1 MLRDSPTI
9 NVMVNAARK
18 ASRGLLR
25 DYGEISKLQVSIKG
39 PADFVTN
46 ADIKAEEIIK
56 EELQRARPGFGLIL
70 EESGKE
76 VGRDKEDFWIV
87 DPLDGTMNFL
97 HGLPH
102 FAISIA
108 HESKGE
114 ILSGVIFDPLRNEIF
129 YSAKGLGAYSNDG
142 RIRVSNRKELN
153 DSVFSTG
160 IPCIGKDRHP
170 AYLKILDDMMKRSAG
185 IRRFGAASLDL
196 AYVAAGRYEGFWE
209 TDLKYWDVAAG
220 SLLVQEAGGYISGI
234 DGKKD
239 FLKSGNILA
248 TNSHLNIEIRKIFKQ
263 IVGEKG

>member
-46 ADIKAEEIIK
+46 ADIKAEKILK
-56 EELQRARPGFGLIL
+56 EELQRARPNFGLIL

-76 VGRDKEDFWIV
+76 VGRDKENFWIV

-108 HESKGE
+108 LMIKDK
-114 ILSGVIFDPLRNEIF
+114 IISGVIYDPIKDELFWAE
-129 YSAKGLGAYSNDG
+129 KGVGAYLNNT
-142 RIRVSNRKELN
+142 RIRVSQRSQLKDALI
-153 DSVFSTG
+153 STG
-160 IPCIGKDRHP
+160 IPWKG
-170 AYLKILDDMMKRSAG
+170 MG
-185 IRRFGAASLDL
+185 
-196 AYVAAGRYEGFWE
+196 
-209 TDLKYWDVAAG
+209 
-220 SLLVQEAGGYISGI
+220 LL
-234 DGKKD
+234 
-239 FLKSGNILA
+239 
-248 TNSHLNIEIRKIFKQ
+248 H
-263 IVGEKG
+263 

>member
-1 MLRDSPTI
+1 
-9 NVMVNAARK
+9 MVNAARK

-108 HESKGE
+108 HESEGE
-114 ILSGVIFDPLRNEIF
+114 ILSGIIFDPLRNEIF
-129 YSAKGLGAYSNDG
+129 YSVKGRGAYSNDG

-153 DSVFSTG
+153 DSVFS
-160 IPCIGKDRHP
+160 
-170 AYLKILDDMMKRSAG
+170 L
-185 IRRFGAASLDL
+185 SL
-196 AYVAAGRYEGFWE
+196 
-209 TDLKYWDVAAG
+209 
-220 SLLVQEAGGYISGI
+220 IHI
-234 DGKKD
+234 
-239 FLKSGNILA
+239 
-248 TNSHLNIEIRKIFKQ
+248 
-263 IVGEKG
+263 